1 MLDVCLLG
9 CAGMMPLPYRWLTS
23 CMMRIGGSTIL
34 IDCGSLTRCIEGAT
48 KRLPDA
54 VIGKPNP
61 IMLYTLRDSLGL
73 KSDEIAMVGDR
84 IYTDVAA
91 GLNAGNLGVLVL
103 SGETTLEVAEASD
116 VNPDII
122 ALNILEFGKLLYKSR
137 GYKY

>member
-1 MLDVCLLG
+1 MN
-9 CAGMMPLPYRWLTS
+9 
-23 CMMRIGGSTIL
+23 GS
-34 IDCGSLTRCIEGAT
+34 
-48 KRLPDA
+48 
-54 VIGKPNP
+54 
-61 IMLYTLRDSLGL
+61 
-73 KSDEIAMVGDR
+73 
-84 IYTDVAA
+84 A